1 MARQTTPD
9 FVCPWEDQEGGP
21 FKQPLMTRLRLSA
34 RARMHSAPL
43 PSILPFQ
50 DIFLLCF
57 AVDNH
62 VSYGNVRDTWIE
74 EIRHHCPK
82 TPVILVGTKVSR
94 SLARSVP

>member
-1 MARQTTPD
+1 
-9 FVCPWEDQEGGP
+9 
-21 FKQPLMTRLRLSA
+21 MTRLRLSA
-34 RARMHSAPL
+34 ARMHSAPF
-43 PSILPFQ
+43 LPFQ

-94 SLARSVP
+94 SLARSFPSVA

>member
-1 MARQTTPD
+1 
-9 FVCPWEDQEGGP
+9 
-21 FKQPLMTRLRLSA
+21 
-34 RARMHSAPL
+34 MHSAPL
-43 PSILPFQ
+43 SPSFLPFQ

-94 SLARSVP
+94 SLARSFPSVA

>member
-1 MARQTTPD
+1 
-9 FVCPWEDQEGGP
+9 
-21 FKQPLMTRLRLSA
+21 
-34 RARMHSAPL
+34 MHSAPL
-43 PSILPFQ
+43 PSFLPFQ

-94 SLARSVP
+94 SLARSLGQFRKSRECTRIATIFFIVGSTGNL

>member
-1 MARQTTPD
+1 M
-9 FVCPWEDQEGGP
+9 FV
-21 FKQPLMTRLRLSA
+21 RLSEYVSGQFPPF
-34 RARMHSAPL
+34 RVS
-43 PSILPFQ
+43 PSLFQ

-94 SLARSVP
+94 SLARSFPSIA

>member
-1 MARQTTPD
+1 MCRVN
-9 FVCPWEDQEGGP
+9 FIFSG
-21 FKQPLMTRLRLSA
+21 FLR
-34 RARMHSAPL
+34 
-43 PSILPFQ
+43 PFQ

-62 VSYGNVRDTWIE
+62 VSYGNVRDTWIQ

-94 SLARSVP
+94 SAHLISAVREQSELKSCRNNLV

>member
-1 MARQTTPD
+1 
-9 FVCPWEDQEGGP
+9 
-21 FKQPLMTRLRLSA
+21 
-34 RARMHSAPL
+34 MHSAPL
-43 PSILPFQ
+43 PSFLPFQ

-94 SLARSVP
+94 SLARSFPSVA